1 MAGLKKK
8 AARKVVSQMGNKF
21 GRQDLTALQDT
32 GISGNRVLKIAGAS
46 KKVGSKASGDLM
58 KINPGISLPT
68 NPWNEGTVGGS
79 NIANLMKAKVDARQQ
94 YDVGKQVKAAGKNYL
109 QWSGTDAKGKPL
121 AVGGYKIPK
130 GMRNGDRMTAGR
142 MAYNRGV
149 DGTYLG
155 RTANTLLNQK
165 SEVRNKPVNLS
176 RGALSLGGGGNGGGG
191 NRNGGGM
198 GGRGSSE
205 GYGGDSVSMPEAP
218 ESASAQYM
226 PGGAGSYV
234 DGNATGFRR
243 RRSSARTAGLTSK
256 GTSQF
261 KIGGQTAR
269 SSGLNIG
276 V

>member
-1 MAGLKKK
+1 MAGQKKK
-8 AARKVVSQMGNKF
+8 AARKIVSQMGNKLD
-21 GRQDLTALQDT
+21 RKELRALQDT

-46 KKVGSKASGDLM
+46 KKVGSKASGALM

-68 NPWNEGTVGGS
+68 TPSGLTTGLPSSTTFDSGLRL
-79 NIANLMKAKVDARQQ
+79 AQTA
-94 YDVGKQVKAAGKNYL
+94 DVGKQVKKAAGKNYL

-121 AVGGYKIPK
+121 AVGGYRIPK
-130 GMRNGDRMTAGR
+130 KMRNADRMTAGQ

-155 RTANTLLNQK
+155 RNANTLLNQK
-165 SEVRNKPVNLS
+165 GGMRNKPVNLS

-205 GYGGDSVSMPEAP
+205 GYGGDSVPMPEAP

-243 RRSSARTAGLTSK
+243 RRSSARISGLTSK

>member
-1 MAGLKKK
+1 MAGKKKK
-8 AARKVVSQMGNKF
+8 AARKIVSQMGNKLD
-21 GRQDLTALQDT
+21 RKELRALQDT

-46 KKVGSKASGDLM
+46 KKVGSKASGALM

-68 NPWNEGTVGGS
+68 TPSGLTTGLPSSTTFDSGLRL
-79 NIANLMKAKVDARQQ
+79 AQTA
-94 YDVGKQVKAAGKNYL
+94 DVGKQVKKAAGKNYL

-121 AVGGYKIPK
+121 AVGGYRIPK
-130 GMRNGDRMTAGR
+130 EMRNADRMTAGQ
-142 MAYNRGV
+142 MAYNKGV

-155 RTANTLLNQK
+155 RNANTLLNQK
-165 SEVRNKPVNLS
+165 GGMRNKPVNLS

-243 RRSSARTAGLTSK
+243 RRSSARISGLTSK

>member
-1 MAGLKKK
+1 MAGQKKK
-8 AARKVVSQMGNKF
+8 AASKIVSQMGNKLD
-21 GRQDLTALQDT
+21 RKELRALQDT

-68 NPWNEGTVGGS
+68 TPVGLTTGLPGS
-79 NIANLMKAKVDARQQ
+79 TLFDSARRLANTA
-94 YDVGKQVKAAGKNYL
+94 DVGKQVKAAGKNYL
-109 QWSGTDAKGKPL
+109 QWGGTDAKGKPL

-130 GMRNGDRMTAGR
+130 KMRNGDRMTAGQ
-142 MAYNRGV
+142 MAYNKGV
-149 DGTYLG
+149 DGAYLG
-155 RTANTLLNQK
+155 RNANTLLNQK
-165 SEVRNKPVNLS
+165 SQMRNRPLNLS
-176 RGALSLGGGGNGGGG
+176 GGALSLGGGGNGGGG

-205 GYGGDSVSMPEAP
+205 GYGGGSVFLPEAP

-226 PGGAGSYV
+226 PGGTGSYV

>member
-1 MAGLKKK
+1 MAGQKEK
-8 AARKVVSQMGNKF
+8 AARKIVSQMGNKF
-21 GRQDLTALQDT
+21 GKQDLAALQDT
-32 GISGNRVLKIAGAS
+32 GISGNRILKIAGAS
-46 KKVGSKASGDLM
+46 NKVGSKASGKLM
-58 KINPGISLPT
+58 KINPGIKLPT
-68 NPWNEGTVGGS
+68 NPYGLTTGTHPFYS
-79 NIANLMKAKVDARQQ
+79 FMRSAQIA
-94 YDVGKQVKAAGKNYL
+94 DVGKQVKAAGKDYL
-109 QWSGTDAKGKPL
+109 QWNGTNAKGKPL
-121 AVGGYKIPK
+121 AVGGYRIPK
-130 GMRNGDRMTAGR
+130 EMRKGDRMTVGQ
-142 MAYNRGV
+142 MASNKGV

-165 SEVRNKPVNLS
+165 GGMRNKPVNLS

-198 GGRGSSE
+198 GSSE

-218 ESASAQYM
+218 EFASAQYM
-226 PGGAGSYV
+226 PGGTGSYV

-243 RRSSARTAGLTSK
+243 RRSSARISGLTSK

>member
-1 MAGLKKK
+1 MAGQKKK

-46 KKVGSKASGDLM
+46 K
-58 KINPGISLPT
+58 PGIALPT
-68 NPWNEGTVGGS
+68 TPVGLTTGLPGS
-79 NIANLMKAKVDARQQ
+79 TLFDSARRLANTA
-94 YDVGKQVKAAGKNYL
+94 DVGKQVKAAGKNYL
-109 QWSGTDAKGKPL
+109 QWGGTDAKGKPL
-121 AVGGYKIPK
+121 AVGGYRIPK
-130 GMRNGDRMTAGR
+130 EMRNGDRMTAGQ
-142 MAYNRGV
+142 MAYNKGV

-155 RTANTLLNQK
+155 RNANTLLNQK
-165 SEVRNKPVNLS
+165 GGMRNKSVNLS
-176 RGALSLGGGGNGGGG
+176 GGALSLGGGGNGGGG

-218 ESASAQYM
+218 GSASAQYM
-226 PGGAGSYV
+226 PGGTGSYV

-261 KIGGQTAR
+261 KIGGQTSR

>member
-1 MAGLKKK
+1 MAGQKKK

-58 KINPGISLPT
+58 KINPGIALPT
-68 NPWNEGTVGGS
+68 TPVGLTTGLPGS
-79 NIANLMKAKVDARQQ
+79 TLFDSARRLANTA
-94 YDVGKQVKAAGKNYL
+94 DVGKQVKAAGKNYL
-109 QWSGTDAKGKPL
+109 QWGGTDAKGKPL
-121 AVGGYKIPK
+121 AVGGYRIPK
-130 GMRNGDRMTAGR
+130 EMRNGDRMTAGQ
-142 MAYNRGV
+142 MAYNKGV
-149 DGTYLG
+149 DGTYHG
-155 RTANTLLNQK
+155 RNANSLLNQK
-165 SEVRNKPVNLS
+165 GGMRNKSVNLS
-176 RGALSLGGGGNGGGG
+176 GGALSLGGGGNGGGG

-218 ESASAQYM
+218 GSASAQYM
-226 PGGAGSYV
+226 PGGTGSYV

-261 KIGGQTAR
+261 KIGGQTSR

>member
-1 MAGLKKK
+1 MAGQKRK
-8 AARKVVSQMGNKF
+8 AAREIVSQMGNKLD
-21 GRQDLTALQDT
+21 RKELTALQGT
-32 GISGNRVLKIAGAS
+32 GINNNRVLKIAGGFN
-46 KKVGSKASGDLM
+46 KVGSKASGKLM
-58 KINPGISLPT
+58 KINPGIKLPT
-68 NPWNEGTVGGS
+68 NPYGLTTGTQPFYS
-79 NIANLMKAKVDARQQ
+79 FMRSAQTA
-94 YDVGKQVKAAGKNYL
+94 DVGKQVKAAGKNYL

-121 AVGGYKIPK
+121 AVGGYRIPK
-130 GMRNGDRMTAGR
+130 EMRNGDRLTAGQ
-142 MAYNRGV
+142 MAYNKGV

-155 RTANTLLNQK
+155 RNANTLLNQK
-165 SEVRNKPVNLS
+165 GGMRNKPVNLS

-198 GGRGSSE
+198 GDWGSSE
-205 GYGGDSVSMPEAP
+205 GYGWDDYSMPEAP

>member
-1 MAGLKKK
+1 MAGQKKK
-8 AARKVVSQMGNKF
+8 AARKIVSQMGNKF

-68 NPWNEGTVGGS
+68 TPVGLTTGLPGS
-79 NIANLMKAKVDARQQ
+79 TLFDSARRLAQTA
-94 YDVGKQVKAAGKNYL
+94 DVGKQVKAAGKNYL
-109 QWSGTDAKGKPL
+109 QWGGTDAKGKPL

-130 GMRNGDRMTAGR
+130 KMRNGDRMTAGQ

-165 SEVRNKPVNLS
+165 GEMRNKPVNLS

-205 GYGGDSVSMPEAP
+205 GYGGDSVFMPEAP

-226 PGGAGSYV
+226 PGGTGSYV

-243 RRSSARTAGLTSK
+243 RRSSARTAGLTPK

>member
-1 MAGLKKK
+1 MAGQKKK
-8 AARKVVSQMGNKF
+8 AARKIVSQMGNKLD
-21 GRQDLTALQDT
+21 RKELTALQDT
-32 GISGNRVLKIAGAS
+32 GISNNRILKIAGSS
-46 KKVGSKASGDLM
+46 KKVGSKASGALM

-68 NPWNEGTVGGS
+68 TPVGLTTGLPGS
-79 NIANLMKAKVDARQQ
+79 TLFDSARRLAQTA
-94 YDVGKQVKAAGKNYL
+94 DVGKQVKAAGKNYL
-109 QWSGTDAKGKPL
+109 QWGGTDAKGKPL
-121 AVGGYKIPK
+121 AVGGYRIPK
-130 GMRNGDRMTAGR
+130 GMRNGDRMTAGQ
-142 MAYNRGV
+142 MAYNKGV

-155 RTANTLLNQK
+155 RNANTLLNQK
-165 SEVRNKPVNLS
+165 GGVRNKSVNLS

-261 KIGGQTAR
+261 KIGGQTSR

>member
-1 MAGLKKK
+1 MAGQKKK

-46 KKVGSKASGDLM
+46 KKVGSKASGALM

-68 NPWNEGTVGGS
+68 TPSGLTTGLPSSTTFDSGLRL
-79 NIANLMKAKVDARQQ
+79 AQTA
-94 YDVGKQVKAAGKNYL
+94 DVGKQVKAAGKNYL

-121 AVGGYKIPK
+121 AVGGYRIPK
-130 GMRNGDRMTAGR
+130 EMRNADRMTAGQ
-142 MAYNRGV
+142 MAYNKGV

-155 RTANTLLNQK
+155 RNANTLLNQK
-165 SEVRNKPVNLS
+165 GGMRNKPVNLS

-191 NRNGGGM
+191 NRNGGGK
-198 GGRGSSE
+198 GDWGSSE
-205 GYGGDSVSMPEAP
+205 GYGWDSVSMPEAP

-243 RRSSARTAGLTSK
+243 RRSSARISGLTSK

>member
-1 MAGLKKK
+1 MAGQKKK

-68 NPWNEGTVGGS
+68 TPVGLTTGLPGS
-79 NIANLMKAKVDARQQ
+79 TLFDSARRLAQTA
-94 YDVGKQVKAAGKNYL
+94 DVGKQVKAAGKNYL

-130 GMRNGDRMTAGR
+130 KMRNGDRMTAGQ
-142 MAYNRGV
+142 MAYNKGV
-149 DGTYLG
+149 DGAYLG
-155 RTANTLLNQK
+155 RNANTLLNQK
-165 SEVRNKPVNLS
+165 SEMRNRPLNLS

-205 GYGGDSVSMPEAP
+205 GYGGDSVFMPEAP

-261 KIGGQTAR
+261 KIGGQTSR

>member
-1 MAGLKKK
+1 MAGQKKK
-8 AARKVVSQMGNKF
+8 AARKIVSQMGNKF

-68 NPWNEGTVGGS
+68 TPVGLTTGLPGS
-79 NIANLMKAKVDARQQ
+79 TLFDSARRLAQTA
-94 YDVGKQVKAAGKNYL
+94 DVGKQVKAAGKNYL
-109 QWSGTDAKGKPL
+109 QWGGTDAKGKPL

-130 GMRNGDRMTAGR
+130 NMRNGDRMTAGQ
-142 MAYNRGV
+142 MAYNKGV

-155 RTANTLLNQK
+155 RNANTLLNQK
-165 SEVRNKPVNLS
+165 GGMRNKPVNLS

>member
-1 MAGLKKK
+1 MAGQKKK

-58 KINPGISLPT
+58 KINPGIALPT
-68 NPWNEGTVGGS
+68 TPYGLTTGLPS
-79 NIANLMKAKVDARQQ
+79 STTFDSAMRSAQTA
-94 YDVGKQVKAAGKNYL
+94 DVGKQVKAAGKNYL
-109 QWSGTDAKGKPL
+109 QWGGTDAKGKPL
-121 AVGGYKIPK
+121 AVGGYRIPK
-130 GMRNGDRMTAGR
+130 EMRNGDRMTAGQ
-142 MAYNRGV
+142 MAYNKGV

-155 RTANTLLNQK
+155 RNANTLLNQK
-165 SEVRNKPVNLS
+165 GGMRNKPVNLS

-191 NRNGGGM
+191 NRNGGG
-198 GGRGSSE
+198 SSE

-218 ESASAQYM
+218 GSASAQYM
-226 PGGAGSYV
+226 PGGTGSYV

-261 KIGGQTAR
+261 KIGGQTSR